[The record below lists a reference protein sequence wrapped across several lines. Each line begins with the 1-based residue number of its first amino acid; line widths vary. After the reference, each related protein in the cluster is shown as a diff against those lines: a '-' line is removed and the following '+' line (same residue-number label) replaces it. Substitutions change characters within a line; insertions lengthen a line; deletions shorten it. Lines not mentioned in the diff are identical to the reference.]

1 MRLEGQTSH
10 GQGQAKWF
18 YTTTLKRFAARVIPV

>member
-1 MRLEGQTSH
+1 MRLGGQTGH
-10 GQGQAKWF
+10 GQGQWF